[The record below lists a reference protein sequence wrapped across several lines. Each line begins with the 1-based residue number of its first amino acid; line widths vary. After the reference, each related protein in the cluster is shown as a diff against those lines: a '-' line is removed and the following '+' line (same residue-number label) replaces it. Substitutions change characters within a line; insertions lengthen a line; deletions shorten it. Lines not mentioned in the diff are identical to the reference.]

1 MILSHAFV
9 TLLYTLYLY
18 CTPCNLTA
26 HFVTLLVMLA
36 VGYWLQ
42 MATLAS
48 LMTRPSSSE
57 QAITVWVWQTA
68 YKLRLHLLDQSDAF
82 VRQTLANPAQGLNL
96 APDMDSDS
104 QVILTLCHSLLN
116 KSYNT
121 VFHSNFI
128 AVFLLF

>member
-1 MILSHAFV
+1 
-9 TLLYTLYLY
+9 
-18 CTPCNLTA
+18 
-26 HFVTLLVMLA
+26 
-36 VGYWLQ
+36 

-68 YKLRLHLLDQSDAF
+68 YKLRLHLLDQSDAS

-104 QVILTLCHSLLN
+104 QVTLKLSLSLLYKPFN
-116 KSYNT
+116 
-121 VFHSNFI
+121 I
-128 AVFLLF
+128 